1 MFCFNICSLQSRN
14 KFALLPFLYRF
25 IPSLSQPNLTQ
36 LNSPHQPVQSALS
49 MKLISGHSSSSKS
62 KFTTQALDLNSR
74 SEVSMGAVQL
84 SAAVYTLQFAK
95 SLACTCLGSSPESKM
110 IFLTLDPV
118 TVLTSPAAIEY
129 KVLIAALLLFL
140 STASYLVNLEYII
153 WRKCFPPESS
163 SIIQQ

>member
-1 MFCFNICSLQSRN
+1 MLCFNICSLQSRN

-84 SAAVYTLQFAK
+84 SAAVYTLQFAQ
-95 SLACTCLGSSPESKM
+95 SLAFTCLGSSPVSEILRRM
-110 IFLTLDPV
+110 ISSASA
-118 TVLTSPAAIEY
+118 SPPSQCPAILHPY
-129 KVLIAALLLFL
+129 P
-140 STASYLVNLEYII
+140 LEH
-153 WRKCFPPESS
+153 RLPAVD
-163 SIIQQ
+163 QNT